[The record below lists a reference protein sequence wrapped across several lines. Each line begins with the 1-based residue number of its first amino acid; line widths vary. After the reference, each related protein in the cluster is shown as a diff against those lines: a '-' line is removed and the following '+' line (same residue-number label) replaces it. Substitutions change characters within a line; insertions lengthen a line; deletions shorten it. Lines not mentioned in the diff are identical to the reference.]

1 MRRVPPAQLVGQ
13 LVPAL
18 VLVEQYQHAARQ
30 NDAEG
35 VHSILV
41 AVFIQQADLFALDIR
56 DGALEVVDRTADVPR
71 VVL

>member
-1 MRRVPPAQLVGQ
+1 MQRGPPAQLVGQ

-18 VLVEQYQHAARQ
+18 VLVEQYQYTARQ

-35 VHSILV
+35 VHGIFV

-56 DGALEVVDRTADVPR
+56 M
-71 VVL
+71 VLWK